1 MTRSLWCAETVH
13 VAKIGDDVVVLDVAA
28 DLYACLVNAAGIRH
42 IGPDGAVVCDDPAT
56 RQALVELGL
65 VSPHPPS
72 APRRVI
78 IKARRQI
85 QPVAVARLETLWAL
99 MALATA
105 ALKFRG
111 QPLDVLTRRGAAG
124 GGDRPAPDEGR
135 IARLVSA
142 SRKAR
147 PWIPFEGAC
156 LQRAFQLRSHL
167 AAEGVDADWVFGVRT
182 WPFNAH
188 CWLQIGD
195 LVVGD
200 RLERV
205 RRYTPIMSV

>member
-1 MTRSLWCAETVH
+1 MTRSLWCAETIH
-13 VAKIGDDVVVLDVAA
+13 LAKIGDDVVVLDVAA
-28 DLYACLVNAAGIRH
+28 DLYACLVNAVGIRH

-56 RQALVELGL
+56 HQALLALGL

-85 QPVAVARLETLWAL
+85 QPVAVSRLETLRAL
-99 MALATA
+99 TALATA
-105 ALKFRG
+105 TLKFRG
-111 QPLDVLTRRGAAG
+111 RPLNVLTRRAASAALA
-124 GGDRPAPDEGR
+124 APDEGKV
-135 IARLVSA
+135 ARLVSA

-156 LQRAFQLRSHL
+156 LQRAFQLRAHL